1 MSGTGELPLTVR
13 LVSRSGC
20 DGGRLVGGAV
30 CGCGIRRLVGGAVC
44 GCGIRRLVGGAVRFV

>member
-1 MSGTGELPLTVR
+1 MTVR

-30 CGCGIRRLVGGAVC
+30 CGRGIRRLVGGAVC